1 MEVGLTVRGRGR
13 VTGIHRDHARRVAD
27 GDRLLVSEL
36 SSLGQVIQIVDTLV
50 HRKIRFIAIKEG
62 IELDGKQDLQTKVM
76 IALFELFAGRLVSHR
91 DRVGSVRSAD
101 VGAMARLRKLIC
113 VLQALSRH
121 WNSSSSQND
130 TGVTLKSTRL
140 VWFWCDTIK

>member
-1 MEVGLTVRGRGR
+1 MEAGRTVRGR
-13 VTGIHRDHARRVAD
+13 VPGIHRDHARRVAD

-36 SSLGQVIQIVDTLV
+36 SSLGRSLGQVIQIVDTLV
-50 HRKIRFIAIKEG
+50 HRKIRFITIKEG

-101 VGAMARLRKLIC
+101 VGAMAQLWKLIC
-113 VLQALSRH
+113 ILQALSRH

-130 TGVTLKSTRL
+130 TGVTLKSTMTSMVL
-140 VWFWCDTIK
+140 V